1 MNRWK
6 TMRNFFAERRI
17 LLGIIGVVTVA
28 LIMTVI
34 SVWVYNLSDVARLDI
49 SRPGYEQA
57 RQSVIKGNETQQFS
71 ATGELDKDALDTFE
85 RLFDE
90 RLKAL
95 QAIGKFDGNSMSDD
109 QLKLFV
115 Q

>member
-1 MNRWK
+1 MNHLVAV
-6 TMRNFFAERRI
+6 RNFFADHRI
-17 LLGIIGVVTVA
+17 MLGIIGVVIAA
-28 LIMTVI
+28 LAMTVI

-57 RQSVIKGNETQQFS
+57 RESVIKGNETQQFS
-71 ATGELDKDALDTFE
+71 ATGELDKEAFDTFKK
-85 RLFDE
+85 LFDE
-90 RLKAL
+90 RLQAL

-115 Q
+115 E